1 MIYSYYIAFNVV
13 IILLL
18 IVLLITCYLPV
29 YCLYHFAID
38 IKYYL
43 ILHFNVVLLLLY
55 S

>member
-1 MIYSYYIAFNVV
+1 MLLLF
-13 IILLL
+13 LLL
-18 IVLLITCYLPV
+18 IVLFITCYLPF

-43 ILHFNVVLLLLY
+43 ILHSNVLLLLY